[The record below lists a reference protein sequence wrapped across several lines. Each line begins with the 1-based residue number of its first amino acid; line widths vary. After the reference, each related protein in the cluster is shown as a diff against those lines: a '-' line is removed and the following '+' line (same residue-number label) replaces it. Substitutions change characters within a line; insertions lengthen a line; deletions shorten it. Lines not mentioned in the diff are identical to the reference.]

1 MLNRKEVYIRPANSQ
16 EFAFP
21 IHRSSESIDIEAQ
34 LNSTFLKP
42 IKPIPTTEMRFLIVA
57 SALLASAVMAA
68 PEPKQAE
75 AKAVWDWSCLPESCQ
90 QYGVSSHSAYTPT
103 SSLAQRF
110 S

>member
-16 EFAFP
+16 EFAFQ
-21 IHRSSESIDIEAQ
+21 SIDLLSQ
-34 LNSTFLKP
+34 LTSKHNSIPHFL
-42 IKPIPTTEMRFLIVA
+42 KPIPTTKMRFLIVA

-75 AKAVWDWSCLPESCQ
+75 AKAVWEWSCLPESCQ

-103 SSLAQRF
+103 SSLAQRL